1 MPSQK
6 KINWL
11 NTLFLTIN
19 PLIAIVGTIMLAYF
33 HMIYW
38 QTIVLAVMLAIFGG
52 MSITGGYH
60 RLFSHKAYKAA
71 WPVRLFFLIFGAA
84 TFEGSILEWCTDHR
98 NHHLYTDTPKDPYS
112 IKEGFWH
119 AHIGWLFTLD
129 PTKRDYSNVTELQE
143 DPLVRF
149 QHKFYLPIAVAT
161 GYFLPIAIAACWG
174 DWIGGLI
181 IAGTLRI
188 TYSQHSTFFINSI
201 CHMFGKRT
209 YSDKHTARDNWVTA
223 LFTFGE
229 GYHNFHHQFPLEYRN
244 AIRFYQYDPTKWMIR
259 TLAFFGLATD
269 LKTIS
274 EQKILQYKIMMDK
287 KNLGE
292 ESKTVLQTS
301 YETIMT
307 VVSKIDHL
315 EKTYQKLKNDRFADL
330 QIKADEYK
338 ILLKK
343 KHHELKS
350 SKVKLKRLAK
360 EWQLSVSNFQQKTG
374 QMSQI

>member
-1 MPSQK
+1 
-6 KINWL
+6 
-11 NTLFLTIN
+11 
-19 PLIAIVGTIMLAYF
+19 
-33 HMIYW
+33 
-38 QTIVLAVMLAIFGG
+38 
-52 MSITGGYH
+52 
-60 RLFSHKAYKAA
+60 
-71 WPVRLFFLIFGAA
+71 
-84 TFEGSILEWCTDHR
+84 
-98 NHHLYTDTPKDPYS
+98 
-112 IKEGFWH
+112 
-119 AHIGWLFTLD
+119 
-129 PTKRDYSNVTELQE
+129 
-143 DPLVRF
+143 
-149 QHKFYLPIAVAT
+149 
-161 GYFLPIAIAACWG
+161 
-174 DWIGGLI
+174 
-181 IAGTLRI
+181 
-188 TYSQHSTFFINSI
+188 
-201 CHMFGKRT
+201 MFGKRT